1 MTFNTNCS
9 LISILFLL
17 TGMFFFNHGACQ
29 IENTKFGFTANPIV
43 PVNYFG
49 AGPLEIKNDTAN
61 LTLSSKIGY
70 QFGMLWRSDFNNERF
85 SLESGIIYSRRNFK
99 IKGVSMLDTISSRDS
114 TSFGYVN
121 YTLPIKGYVYIQL
134 SKKTYISSSAGL
146 SVDFYASDVSTMG
159 KDGIIAHYSERA
171 RWINASIISGI
182 GFEWRDDEKGVFY
195 IGAGVNIPISTIA
208 VTYLWYNY
216 NLTIND
222 NSYETKFSPEFLKG
236 NFLSLDLKYFLPT
249 SKK

>member
-1 MTFNTNCS
+1 MFNSKLS
-9 LISILFLL
+9 LSSIVFLL
-17 TGMFFFNHGACQ
+17 IGIFFLNQGKCQ
-29 IENTKFGFTANPIV
+29 IENRKFGFTISPIV

-70 QFGMLWRSDFNNERF
+70 QFGMLWRSEFNNERF
-85 SLESGIIYSRRNFK
+85 SLESGIIYTRRNFK
-99 IKGVSMLDTISSRDS
+99 IKGFSMLDNINSNDS
-114 TSFGYVN
+114 TSFGYIN
-121 YTLPIKGYVYIQL
+121 YNLPIKGFVYIQL
-134 SKKTYISSSAGL
+134 SKKTHITSSAGL
-146 SVDFYASDVSTMG
+146 SFDFYASDVTTMG
-159 KDGIIAHYSERA
+159 KKGLIAHYSERA
-171 RWINASIISGI
+171 RWINASVISGL

-216 NLTIND
+216 NLTLNN

-249 SKK
+249 SNK